1 MIKVA
6 IIGTGNIGHDL
17 MLKLHLQKNIHIVAF
32 VGRRPQS
39 KQYPDNIV
47 YSDKSLQYFIENP
60 NCCDI
65 VFDCTD
71 AYSAVI
77 NYNVFL
83 EQNLYVIDLTPSQ
96 IGNFYVPYL
105 TPITSKNINMITCG
119 AQSCLPI
126 LKYLSMHCSDIKYA
140 EVVTQISA
148 SSAGIAT
155 RNNID
160 KYIETTQDA
169 IADIANIQNSK
180 VILNLNPGKN
190 INMKTTIFLETTDID
205 LIDFETILSQIRTY
219 IPEYVITTPSWKS
232 PGILM
237 IQISIMGNS
246 NIISKY
252 HGNLDIINC
261 TALHACNYIIKKYLD
276 ITN

>member
-1 MIKVA
+1 MIKIA

-17 MLKLHLQKNIHIVAF
+17 MLKLNIQKNIQVVAV

-39 KQYPDNIV
+39 KKYPNNIY
-47 YSDKSLQYFIENP
+47 YSDKSIQYFIENP
-60 NCCDI
+60 KCCDI

-77 NYNVFL
+77 NYKVFS
-83 EQNLYVIDLTPSQ
+83 EQNIWVIDLTPSQ

-105 TPITSKNINMITCG
+105 TPVIGKNINMITCG

-126 LKYLSMHCSDIKYA
+126 LKYFSTLYPDIKYA
-140 EVVTQISA
+140 EVITQISA

-160 KYIETTQDA
+160 KYIETTQQA
-169 IADIANIQNSK
+169 IAEIANIQNSK

-190 INMKTTIFLETTDID
+190 INMKTTIFLEIADIE
-205 LIDFETILSQIRTY
+205 LIDFETTISQIKTY
-219 IPEYVITTPSWKS
+219 VPEYVVTTPTWKS
-232 PGILM
+232 VGVLM
-237 IQISIMGNS
+237 IQISVMGNS
-246 NIISKY
+246 NIISKH

-261 TALHACNYIIKKYLD
+261 AALHACKHISETHLN